1 MMTNPVRFDDTT
13 LRDLATRMGE
23 AEKSRDAEFFE
34 ALLTEKL
41 TFRRANGAVVDRT
54 TFLRDLGNPENT
66 YDLLESEDI
75 SAMVYERVAVV
86 TLLVFLEKRGEL
98 FIGVKITDFAN
109 VGFAVY
115 YSRAFQ
121 ERENNLDSFLRQIG
135 NLSQPLLGGAVC

>member
-86 TLLVFLEKRGEL
+86 TLLVRAKGIREGKPFA
-98 FIGVKITDFAN
+98 GVFRNIRIFVHEPAN
-109 VGFAVY
+109 
-115 YSRAFQ
+115 
-121 ERENNLDSFLRQIG
+121 E
-135 NLSQPLLGGAVC
+135 QPLQLHCWFNVRVPDQLP